1 MSYKFE
7 AGEYLTRGGKK
18 AVVLT
23 DSFHGETYP
32 LVGFIEYTGGQ
43 YIRGSWTSKGVYN
56 ACTDSEA
63 HRDLMP
69 PKIWSLGSLSH
80 EDEFVASLQ
89 ANLDVHEK
97 RIASLVVEVEM
108 KDKEIRKWK
117 EAWQQADDE
126 AYKYADELKSL
137 QEFCRM
143 EIRKMPP
150 DYVAK
155 LEAEVTTLRTTNDL
169 LTSALVRL
177 RDCDWI
183 ITPLV
188 SAELA
193 VREIAREALKEQK
206 P

>member
-23 DSFHGETYP
+23 DSRHDKTYP
-32 LVGFIEYTGGQ
+32 LVGFIEYTDGQ
-43 YIRGSWTSKGVYN
+43 YIRESWTSKGVYN

-89 ANLDVHEK
+89 ANLDVYEK

-108 KDKEIRKWK
+108 KDKEI
-117 EAWQQADDE
+117 D
-126 AYKYADELKSL
+126 SL
-137 QEFCRM
+137 RW
-143 EIRKMPP
+143 
-150 DYVAK
+150 D
-155 LEAEVTTLRTTNDL
+155 VTHLREDCD
-169 LTSALVRL
+169 RL
-177 RDCDWI
+177 RK
-183 ITPLV
+183 
-188 SAELA
+188 ELDESNG
-193 VREIAREALKEQK
+193 VIR
-206 P
+206 